1 MDLIGI
7 IKEYYREDSPIFR
20 IYMKHSVSVRDKA
33 LEIAKKNS
41 HLFPNMQL
49 IEEASMLHDIGICF
63 TNARSI
69 ECNGDLPY
77 VCHGFK
83 GFEILSEKGYKK
95 HGLICERHTLMG
107 ITKDD
112 IVSKDLPLPKRD
124 MVPISLEE
132 KIVCYADK
140 FFSKSG
146 DGREKTRDVI
156 ISALGKYGE
165 DQVKRFIEIESLL
178 GG

>member
-1 MDLIGI
+1 MDVDGI
-7 IKEYYREDSPIFR
+7 IKEYYQEDSPLFH

-33 LEIAKKNS
+33 LKIAKQNS
-41 HLFPNMQL
+41 HLSPDLQL

-63 TNARSI
+63 TSASQI

-107 ITKDD
+107 ITKSD
-112 IVSKDLPLPKRD
+112 IISKGLPIPPRD

-146 DGREKTRDVI
+146 DGTEKKRDTI
-156 ISALGKYGE
+156 ILELKKYGE
-165 DQVKRFIEIESLL
+165 EQVKRFLETESLL